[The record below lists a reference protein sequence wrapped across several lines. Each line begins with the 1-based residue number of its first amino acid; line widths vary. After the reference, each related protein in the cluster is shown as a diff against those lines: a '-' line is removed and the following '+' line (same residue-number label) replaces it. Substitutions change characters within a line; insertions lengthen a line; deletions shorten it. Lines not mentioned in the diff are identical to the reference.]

1 MLNVR
6 YDDTAP
12 SVDRDSIAHWL
23 RSDGFYVLIEG
34 FG

>member
-6 YDDTAP
+6 YDDTAV

-23 RSDGFYVLIEG
+23 LSDIFYALIEG